1 MSIHGVGG
9 GGAVYQAIQQRMQ
22 AKATQRNQAGT
33 AAKFDPAGKAG
44 KAVESVAQAVQ
55 QASDLDHSSDKMVID
70 LATGRDANI
79 HTTMVE
85 LEKSDIALKY
95 VVQLRDRA
103 LSVYSEL
110 MRAQV

>member
-1 MSIHGVGG
+1 MSIRGIAG
-9 GGAVYQAIQQRMQ
+9 GGAAFQAIAERAQ
-22 AKATQRNQAGT
+22 ARKAERSVHAA
-33 AAKFDPAGKAG
+33 AAKFDPAGKAS
-44 KAVESVAQAVQ
+44 KALDSVRNSIQ
-55 QASDLDHSSDKMVID
+55 QASDFAASSDKMVID
-70 LATGRDANI
+70 LATGQDTNI

-103 LSVYSEL
+103 LSVYSDL